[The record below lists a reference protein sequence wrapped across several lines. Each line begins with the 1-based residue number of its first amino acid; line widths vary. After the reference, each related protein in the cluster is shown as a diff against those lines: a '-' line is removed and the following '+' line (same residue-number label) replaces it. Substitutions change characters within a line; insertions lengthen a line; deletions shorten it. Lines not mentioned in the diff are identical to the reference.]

1 MIFIFKIQMQEGKND
16 RFVYVVILSVVTF
29 TWVYE
34 YKMVLKCFKFGIYY
48 YLCILKS

>member
-1 MIFIFKIQMQEGKND
+1 MQEVKNE

-29 TWVYE
+29 IWVYE

-48 YLCILKS
+48 YLCHLKN